1 VRHWLQ
7 VIGWMFCVPCSTVPI
22 FWLMIHPF
30 AERWRQRPRSPYFFL
45 LPAWMAFWLLA
56 ARVTWPARN
65 VLIYPANLRASLPW
79 LGAGLLF
86 ACGLYVYFRARE
98 NFSASQLSGL
108 PEVHAG
114 NGEQRL
120 ITQGIR
126 ARVRHPVYLAY
137 LCWMLGWSV
146 GTGLA
151 VCWGLTAFAIVTGAA
166 MIRMEDAELENRFG
180 EPYRA
185 YRNSVPA
192 VFPRMFGY

>member
-1 VRHWLQ
+1 
-7 VIGWMFCVPCSTVPI
+7 
-22 FWLMIHPF
+22 
-30 AERWRQRPRSPYFFL
+30 
-45 LPAWMAFWLLA
+45 MAFWLLA
-56 ARVTWPARN
+56 ALVTWPLRS
-65 VLIYPANLRASLPW
+65 VLLYPANFGTNLPW

-86 ACGLYVYFRARE
+86 VSGLYVYFRARE

-114 NGEQRL
+114 NREQRL

-126 ARVRHPVYLAY
+126 SRVRHPVYLAY

-151 VCWGLTAFAIVTGAA
+151 VCWGLTAFAIVTGPV
-166 MIRMEDAELENRFG
+166 MIRMEDEELEKRFG

-185 YRNSVPA
+185 YRNAVPA
-192 VFPRMFGY
+192 VFPRIFGD